1 MLRTLSIHNF
11 KCFEEFILG
20 PLARF
25 NLITGENDTGKTALL
40 EALFLHIGGR
50 NPVLATN
57 INTFRGMEGPPS
69 SPEAFWGW
77 HFRNLDFGRP
87 IQLKGCWD
95 GGGEDLL
102 EISLEK
108 GTTSTQDLPG
118 GPEGAAGVQRTSEGT
133 AESHLAYTYTPAQ
146 GGPIHGSSKIQRR
159 DLPGKVECRVVTES
173 GAEQEETAHFLGSR
187 FRVFSADA
195 QRLSQLISQRKRTQ
209 VVEAL
214 KLLDS
219 RISDVNV
226 EVNQGRHLI
235 TADIGLPRMMPLP
248 YAEEGLTRFL
258 SIVISLLSLPGGMLL
273 IDEIEN
279 SLHHTVLFRV
289 LKALMELAK
298 QEQVQIVATTHS
310 RECVDAFYKASVSFM
325 ERELALFRIE
335 RHNSERRLIH
345 YDQESLETAIQAEF
359 EVR

>member
-20 PLARF
+20 PLSRF
-25 NLITGENDTGKTALL
+25 NLLTGENDTGKTALL
-40 EALFLHIGGR
+40 EALFLHIGAR

-69 SPEAFWGW
+69 TPEAFWGW
-77 HFRNLDFGRP
+77 HFRNLDFGRS

-95 GGGEDLL
+95 GGREDLL
-102 EISLEK
+102 EISLKK
-108 GTTSTQDLPG
+108 GTTSTQDLAG
-118 GPEGAAGVQRTSEGT
+118 GAEGASGVQGTSEGT

-146 GGPIHGSSKIQRR
+146 GGPIRGWSKIQRR
-159 DLPGKVECRVVTES
+159 DLPGKVEWRVVTES
-173 GAEQEETAHFLGSR
+173 GAEQEETAHLLGSR

-195 QRLSQLISQRKRTQ
+195 QRVNQLISHRKRAQ

-214 KLLDS
+214 KLLDA

-226 EVNQGRHLI
+226 EVQGTPLI

-248 YAEEGLTRFL
+248 YAGEGLTRFVSMVVGVL
-258 SIVISLLSLPGGMLL
+258 SVPGGMLL

-279 SLHHTVLFRV
+279 GLHHTVLLRV
-289 LKALMELAK
+289 LRALMELAK
-298 QEQVQIVATTHS
+298 REQVQIVATTHS

-335 RHNSERRLIH
+335 RHDGERRLIH
-345 YDQESLETAIQAEF
+345 YDQESLETAVQADF